1 MLTGLVGFL
10 YESGVKNFPKP
21 KMLSNSD
28 EIVLVASEVI
38 VKVKESAVKALCG
51 TWCNEDYSIYKYGL
65 FEPTLIENN
74 ALKKLFKLYFTKL
87 SQTFFY
93 SRNIFFVAY

>member
-1 MLTGLVGFL
+1 
-10 YESGVKNFPKP
+10 
-21 KMLSNSD
+21 MLSNSD

-74 ALKKLFKLYFTKL
+74 ALKTKNFQTLFYKAFSNVFL
-87 SQTFFY
+87 
-93 SRNIFFVAY
+93 